1 MVRKSHCGY
10 GFFLIIALLLT
21 LASVFTPGWRSYKG
35 NGAPD
40 IGLISRY
47 CGNGVREVNQYD
59 CKAYGRFQLPFEKA
73 TLAFMIIAIIL
84 EIVSLGCFVGLF
96 SPRARLGMPAF
107 SVTGLAFLSL
117 FAAIL
122 VYGVRMQYKTS
133 HNLTIPVYLQSTS
146 YELLANVY
154 LGYSY
159 WIAVVAAIFLL
170 ISCSLSGTLIGPSE
184 NTEHLH

>member
-84 EIVSLGCFVGLF
+84 EIVSLGL
-96 SPRARLGMPAF
+96 
-107 SVTGLAFLSL
+107 
-117 FAAIL
+117 
-122 VYGVRMQYKTS
+122 
-133 HNLTIPVYLQSTS
+133 YLQSTS

-159 WIAVVAAIFLL
+159 WIAVIAAVFLL
-170 ISCSLSGTLIGPSE
+170 ISCSLSGTLIGPTE

>member
-96 SPRARLGMPAF
+96 SPRAGSECQHSVSLLVWGYIGIWSKDAVQDHVSPIDVIRASGQCLLGILLLDRCHRR
-107 SVTGLAFLSL
+107 GLPSDF
-117 FAAIL
+117 
-122 VYGVRMQYKTS
+122 
-133 HNLTIPVYLQSTS
+133 LQSFWNIDWT
-146 YELLANVY
+146 N
-154 LGYSY
+154 
-159 WIAVVAAIFLL
+159 
-170 ISCSLSGTLIGPSE
+170 
-184 NTEHLH
+184 